1 MVSNCHL
8 RRYVFLGSD
17 CAAGQGVELNNWI
30 VRNGTLIPY
39 LSYAGGSIIGNG
51 VNSGAGT
58 VCSNFRHDG
67 GKHGMMAGGKTG
79 GDRTV

>member
-1 MVSNCHL
+1 MRSWGATV
-8 RRYVFLGSD
+8 RQGK
-17 CAAGQGVELNNWI
+17 GVELNDWI
-30 VRNGTLIPY
+30 VRDGMLIPH

-67 GKHGMMAGGKTG
+67 GEHRMMAGGKAG
-79 GDRTV
+79 GDRTG